1 MINKNIDKWIRLTD
15 KIVEQFI
22 LDYFED
28 DIPYWDWVTKGGVF
42 NYSDYWFDFSTIL
55 ECYRLEITQEQL
67 FDWYDRTL
75 LQEINLTL
83 EEFIKSPE
91 KRKDEEKEY
100 LERLRQRVIS
110 AEEEFKKAMEQY
122 ER

>member
-1 MINKNIDKWIRLTD
+1 MVNKNIDKWIRLTD
-15 KIVEQFI
+15 NLVEQFI
-22 LDYFED
+22 FDYFED
-28 DIPYWDWVTKGGVF
+28 DSPYWDWVVRGGVF

-55 ECYRLEITQEQL
+55 ECYRLEVTQEQL
-67 FDWYDRTL
+67 FDWYDKTL
-75 LQEINLTL
+75 LQESDLSL